1 MRGKTTAGVV
11 WCMVGVLLVVLV
23 LVTRDRKC
31 MLIQTCLADQYVR
44 WCVVRWSQ
52 VLWPPRHNQHEP
64 PSKSNPS
71 FQPRAFFR
79 EITLPI
85 STFSESCELFSH
97 RQKTL
102 FLEALFRLYGLKKGG
117 RAKRK
122 PASSEC
128 SGNW

>member
-64 PSKSNPS
+64 PSKSNPVFS
-71 FQPRAFFR
+71 PAHFFAKSHCPFQLLARVVNFFLTDKR
-79 EITLPI
+79 HC
-85 STFSESCELFSH
+85 S
-97 RQKTL
+97 
-102 FLEALFRLYGLKKGG
+102 LK
-117 RAKRK
+117 RFFD
-122 PASSEC
+122 
-128 SGNW
+128 